1 MGALPISACWTLP
14 DHVDRA
20 AERWPV
26 TEALA
31 FGDERLTFAEFAER
45 TRAVARGIV
54 ALGVSPGEKVGVF
67 MRNVPDMLAAIY
79 GASRTG
85 AVPVPI
91 NGRFKARELRF
102 VIGHADITVLIA
114 SGAFGELVSEAL
126 AGAEVPALRHVVVH
140 DGAPDSGSAPGGSLG
155 WAEMLDRGRAV
166 AVDDVE
172 ALQRRIAV
180 RDPAMLMYTSGTTAN
195 PKGCLISHESLV
207 RTGRIFGIE
216 RFPTR
221 HGDRVWDPLPLF
233 HLASILPFNGCLET
247 GATYIAMERFDA
259 GEALTVLESERCTCA
274 FAAFDLIWIAV
285 QDHPRF
291 AHADLSRIRL
301 VNVNGVPEKL
311 AMMAARTPW
320 LTQIS
325 PYGATE
331 GGGVM
336 ALSHL
341 DDALEHRVG
350 SAGRPFAGMEVRIAD
365 PDTGAE
371 LPTGERGEI
380 TYRGPALFDG
390 YYKQPEETAAAFDA
404 AGFFR
409 SGDLGSVDAEGR
421 LTFIGRL
428 KDMLKVGGENV
439 AAAEVE
445 GFLSEHP
452 AVAEVQVVAAPDE
465 RYGEVPCAFVV
476 LRGGASL
483 EHAELV
489 EYCHGRI
496 ATYKIPRYLR
506 IVTEWPM
513 SGTKIQKFRLR
524 EQIARELAEAGIR
537 SAPKI
542 ASAPKIGGP

>member
-1 MGALPISACWTLP
+1 MEQHPLSACWTLP

-20 AERWPV
+20 ARRWPDS
-26 TEALA
+26 EALV
-31 FGDERLTFAEFAER
+31 FGSERLTFAQFAEH
-45 TRAVARGIV
+45 TRAVARGLV
-54 ALGVSPGEKVGVF
+54 ALGVTPGQKVGVF
-67 MRNVPDMLAAIY
+67 MQNVPDMLAAIY
-79 GASRTG
+79 GAARTG
-85 AVPVPI
+85 AVPIPV
-91 NGRFKARELRF
+91 NGRFKSRELRY
-102 VIGHADITVLIA
+102 VISHADVSVLILSA
-114 SGAFGELVSEAL
+114 AYADLVREAL
-126 AGAEVPALRHVVVH
+126 DGDDAPMPRRVVH
-140 DGAPDSGSAPGGSLG
+140 GGDPGAGLG
-155 WAEMLDRGRAV
+155 WAEMLDRGGAV
-166 AVDDVE
+166 ADDEIVLRE
-172 ALQRRIAV
+172 QRLAV

-207 RTGRIFGIE
+207 RTGRIFGNE

-247 GATYIAMERFDA
+247 GATYVGMVHFEPGD
-259 GEALTVLESERCTCA
+259 ALTVLESERCTCA

-291 AHADLSRIRL
+291 AVTDLSRIRL

-311 AMMAARTPW
+311 ALMAARTPW

-331 GGGVM
+331 GGGVL

-341 DDALEHRVG
+341 EDALEHRVG

-371 LPTGERGEI
+371 LPPGERGEI

-390 YYKQPEETAAAFDA
+390 YYKQPEETAAVFDA
-404 AGFFR
+404 DGFFH
-409 SGDLGSVDAEGR
+409 SGDLGSVDADGR

-439 AAAEVE
+439 AAAEIE
-445 GFLSEHP
+445 GFLAEHP
-452 AVAEVQVVAAPDE
+452 AIAEVQIVAAPDE
-465 RYGEVPCAFVV
+465 RYVEVPCAYVV
-476 LRGGASL
+476 LRPGAAL
-483 EHAELV
+483 EYEDLLAF
-489 EYCHGRI
+489 CNGRI

-506 IVTEWPM
+506 VVTEWPM

-524 EQIARELAEAGIR
+524 EQIASELEAAGVR

-542 ASAPKIGGP
+542 SSPARERV